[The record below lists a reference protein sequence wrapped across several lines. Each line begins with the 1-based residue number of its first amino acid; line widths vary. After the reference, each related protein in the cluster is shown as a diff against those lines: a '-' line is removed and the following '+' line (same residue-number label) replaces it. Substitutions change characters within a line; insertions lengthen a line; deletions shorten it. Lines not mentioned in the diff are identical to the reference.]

1 MTTHP
6 LTHSP
11 PTTYLRTTTPP
22 PTRSELAGSPFV
34 VTVSDGAVAP
44 LVSHA
49 YGIGLTHTTAGVD
62 AYFTVQARDAAGNNR
77 TTGGDVV
84 VVTVVHER
92 TGHGLAAGSLASGS
106 LASGSLASG
115 SLAAGKEPVAVA
127 YLINGSYRVRYNAT
141 RAGNTTVSVTIN
153 GVHVDGS
160 PFLPYVSPTVAHAA
174 HCHAQGIGLV
184 SASAASASG
193 SGSGSGGG
201 GHGTTD
207 TTVSN
212 VTVYARDRFGNLLDR
227 GGDQFVVKLVG
238 PTMFFVRLQD
248 MGRLLLL

>member
-1 MTTHP
+1 
-6 LTHSP
+6 
-11 PTTYLRTTTPP
+11 
-22 PTRSELAGSPFV
+22 V

-92 TGHGLAAGSLASGS
+92 TGHGLEGSLASSS
-106 LASGSLASG
+106 LS
-115 SLAAGKEPVAVA
+115 GKEPVAVA

-184 SASAASASG
+184 SASVSASG
-193 SGSGSGGG
+193 SVGGGG
-201 GHGTTD
+201 GHGTTVS
-207 TTVSN
+207 TVSN

-248 MGRLLLL
+248 MGRWWW

>member
-6 LTHSP
+6 LTHSHPPLTYALPP
-11 PTTYLRTTTPP
+11 PT
-22 PTRSELAGSPFV
+22 TRSELAGSPFV

-92 TGHGLAAGSLASGS
+92 TGHGLAAGSLAEGSLAEGS
-106 LASGSLASG
+106 LASGSAS
-115 SLAAGKEPVAVA
+115 GKEPVAVA

-184 SASAASASG
+184 SASVSAGG
-193 SGSGSGGG
+193 SAGGGG
-201 GHGTTD
+201 GHGTTVS
-207 TTVSN
+207 TVRTVSN

-248 MGRLLLL
+248 MGRWWWW

>member
-1 MTTHP
+1 M
-6 LTHSP
+6 
-11 PTTYLRTTTPP
+11 
-22 PTRSELAGSPFV
+22 

-92 TGHGLAAGSLASGS
+92 TGHGLVGEEGSLASGS
-106 LASGSLASG
+106 LEGSLASS
-115 SLAAGKEPVAVA
+115 SLSGKEPVAVA

-193 SGSGSGGG
+193 SGGG
-201 GHGTTD
+201 GHD

-248 MGRLLLL
+248 MGRLLLW

>member
-1 MTTHP
+1 M
-6 LTHSP
+6 
-11 PTTYLRTTTPP
+11 
-22 PTRSELAGSPFV
+22 

-92 TGHGLAAGSLASGS
+92 TGHGLAEGSLAEGS
-106 LASGSLASG
+106 AS
-115 SLAAGKEPVAVA
+115 GKEPVAVA

-193 SGSGSGGG
+193 SGGG
-201 GHGTTD
+201 GHD

-248 MGRLLLL
+248 MGRLLL

>member
-1 MTTHP
+1 
-6 LTHSP
+6 
-11 PTTYLRTTTPP
+11 
-22 PTRSELAGSPFV
+22 V

-92 TGHGLAAGSLASGS
+92 TGHGLVGEEGSLEGSLASSS
-106 LASGSLASG
+106 LS
-115 SLAAGKEPVAVA
+115 GKEPVAVA

-193 SGSGSGGG
+193 SGGG
-201 GHGTTD
+201 GHD

>member
-1 MTTHP
+1 MTTH
-6 LTHSP
+6 L
-11 PTTYLRTTTPP
+11 LTPP
-22 PTRSELAGSPFV
+22 PPLTYALPPHHPPPPPRSELAGSPFV

-92 TGHGLAAGSLASGS
+92 TGHGLVGEEGSLASGS
-106 LASGSLASG
+106 LEGSLASS
-115 SLAAGKEPVAVA
+115 SLSGKEPVAVA

-193 SGSGSGGG
+193 SGGG
-201 GHGTTD
+201 GHD

-227 GGDQFVVKLVG
+227 GGDQFFVKLVG

-248 MGRLLLL
+248 MGRLLLW

>member
-1 MTTHP
+1 
-6 LTHSP
+6 
-11 PTTYLRTTTPP
+11 
-22 PTRSELAGSPFV
+22 V

-92 TGHGLAAGSLASGS
+92 TGHGLVGEEGSLEGSLASSS
-106 LASGSLASG
+106 LS
-115 SLAAGKEPVAVA
+115 GKEPVAVA

-184 SASAASASG
+184 SASVSASG
-193 SGSGSGGG
+193 SVSAGGGG
-201 GHGTTD
+201 GHGTTG
-207 TTVSN
+207 TTVSTVSN

-248 MGRLLLL
+248 MGRWWWW

>member
-1 MTTHP
+1 MTTH
-6 LTHSP
+6 L
-11 PTTYLRTTTPP
+11 LTPP
-22 PTRSELAGSPFV
+22 PPLTYALPPHHPPPPPRSELAGSPFV

-84 VVTVVHER
+84 AVTVVHER
-92 TGHGLAAGSLASGS
+92 TGHGLVGEEGSLASGS
-106 LASGSLASG
+106 LEGSLASS
-115 SLAAGKEPVAVA
+115 SLSGKEPVAVA

-184 SASAASASG
+184 SASVSASG
-193 SGSGSGGG
+193 SVGGG
-201 GHGTTD
+201 AGDGTTVS
-207 TTVSN
+207 TVSN

-227 GGDQFVVKLVG
+227 GGDQFFVKLVG

-248 MGRLLLL
+248 MGRLLLW

>member
-1 MTTHP
+1 M
-6 LTHSP
+6 
-11 PTTYLRTTTPP
+11 
-22 PTRSELAGSPFV
+22 

-92 TGHGLAAGSLASGS
+92 TGHGLAGLVGEEPSLSSLEGSLASSS
-106 LASGSLASG
+106 LS
-115 SLAAGKEPVAVA
+115 GKEPVAVA

-193 SGSGSGGG
+193 SGGG
-201 GHGTTD
+201 GHD

-248 MGRLLLL
+248 MGRWWW